1 MWNQLVDIG
10 LEPKEAKFY
19 LAVLAMDRPTVAQ
32 VAERIDIN
40 RTNAYDIMKRL
51 VHRGLLSLTET
62 APMGGRGR
70 AELQATDPQ
79 QFLDEWHQRK
89 RQLDELVPQLRAM
102 HAKSGAQPRARYLEG
117 TAGIR
122 TALFQTLEWPSPL
135 RGILS
140 MRDLLTVP
148 GTEAMDEYIAGRKSR
163 GLWLH
168 VIRSP
173 KKDFEHGWPTS
184 DTDLRRTRYAP
195 ADYVFTMT
203 MVIGEDAV
211 AMISSSAENFAL
223 MIESAEYAQ
232 MQSNLFEVLWAA
244 SASQPPRRPA
254 ARR

>member
-1 MWNQLVDIG
+1 MWTELVDIG

-19 LAVLAMDRPTVAQ
+19 LAVLSMDRPTVAQ
-32 VAERIDIN
+32 VAEAIEIS

-51 VHRGLLSLTET
+51 VHRGLLSVTESV
-62 APMGGRGR
+62 ADNGRGRGR
-70 AELQATDPQ
+70 AQLQAADPQ
-79 QFLDEWHQRK
+79 RLLDEWHERK
-89 RQLDELVPQLRAM
+89 QVLDGLVPQLRAM
-102 HAKSGAQPRARYLEG
+102 YAKAGTQPRARYLEG
-117 TAGIR
+117 SAGIR
-122 TALFQTLEWPSPL
+122 HALFQTLDWPSPL

-148 GTEAMDEYIAGRKSR
+148 GEAAMEEYIATRKQR
-163 GLWLH
+163 NLWLH

-173 KKDFEHGWPTS
+173 EKDFAHGWPTS

-195 ADYVFTMT
+195 RGYLFTMT

-211 AMISSSAENFAL
+211 AMVSSPEENFAL

-244 SASQPPRRPA
+244 SDPQPPSQRQ
-254 ARR
+254 